1 MVVIRLKSRKVLMD
15 EKVKLIVFININLLL
30 FYMMIIVISLYKKEL
45 I

>member
-1 MVVIRLKSRKVLMD
+1 MD
-15 EKVKLIVFININLLL
+15 EKIKLIVFININLLL